1 MKALAA
7 TPNTILA
14 VRKAHALPN
23 LLPGGHMRKGAY
35 PGGGG
40 AGTSTYFASIVS
52 GSGLTYVADIY
63 AGFASDMTFTAIDKY
78 EENATVKVPD
88 GALDDSF
95 SLTAG
100 QVYPVAKYDVNG
112 TSTWVI
118 TEHVGIS

>member
-1 MKALAA
+1 MKAIAA
-7 TPNTILA
+7 TQRTVLA
-14 VRKAHALPN
+14 IRKADALPN
-23 LLPGGHMRKGAY
+23 LLPGGKMRKGAY
-35 PGGGG
+35 PGGT

-52 GSGLTYVADIY
+52 GSGLSYVADIY

-78 EENATVKVPD
+78 AENATVKVPA

-100 QVYPVAKYDVNG
+100 QVYPVAQYDVNG

-118 TEHVGIS
+118 TEHAGIS